1 MPGMSRTW
9 EINRAIVVGVN
20 FIDHVLQFRFRRI
33 LAKRSHDSAQLL
45 GSDLSCVS
53 PSAFVFLISQLT
65 SQRYPVSNIGS
76 HPGLE

>member
-1 MPGMSRTW
+1 MNRTW

-20 FIDHVLQFRFRRI
+20 FVDHVLQLRFGGI
-33 LAKRSHDSAQLL
+33 LAERSHDSAQLL

-53 PSAFVFLISQLT
+53 PSAFVFLISQST
-65 SQRYPVSNIGS
+65 SQPFPVSTIGS